1 MAGVWDGNIFRARL
15 IAIVC
20 CLKIVVVGKARGA
33 IACLG
38 RAGFAGKEAILANIS
53 CIISYGSGRAIC
65 NAAEIK
71 QVSSG
76 A

>member
-1 MAGVWDGNIFRARL
+1 MAGVWDGNIFGARL

-53 CIISYGSGRAIC
+53 CIIS
-65 NAAEIK
+65 
-71 QVSSG
+71 
-76 A
+76 